1 MNEWAKLLNELEALL
16 HDEKNLIH
24 KERYKTIIELIQ
36 RELITSEL
44 KYENIKELMKMHF
57 KEKEKD

>member
-16 HDEKNLIH
+16 HDEKDLIH

-36 RELITSEL
+36 RELVTSEL
-44 KYENIKELMKMHF
+44 KYENIKELMKIHF
-57 KEKEKD
+57 KNE